1 MTGLPGNPDRIPRPT
16 LLDATGRRIMEL
28 MPGAN
33 DVRHL
38 APGVYFVRGPKTGD
52 GRPRTEIHKI
62 VVGK

>member
-1 MTGLPGNPDRIPRPT
+1 
-16 LLDATGRRIMEL
+16 MEL